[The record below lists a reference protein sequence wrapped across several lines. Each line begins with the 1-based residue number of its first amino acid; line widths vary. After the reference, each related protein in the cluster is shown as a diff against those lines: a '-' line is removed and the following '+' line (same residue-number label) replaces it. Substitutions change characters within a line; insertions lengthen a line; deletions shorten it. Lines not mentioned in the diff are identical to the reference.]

1 MAAQWPSTLA
11 TIAHK
16 RRLTDT
22 FRMATFGLP
31 KRFFGAASGCHK
43 VGLCPALRG
52 WYDEGMVTLTER
64 AAEHVLTLMREDPE
78 ALALR
83 VAVQGGGCS
92 GLQYA
97 LGFDGE
103 PQPGDEVA
111 DLHGVKVVVDRFSLP
126 YLSGAEVDFVDGLM
140 GQGFTVNNPNAV
152 ASCGC
157 GSSFKAEGDEA
168 EAAVAAGGCNTCSA

>member
-1 MAAQWPSTLA
+1 MP
-11 TIAHK
+11 
-16 RRLTDT
+16 
-22 FRMATFGLP
+22 TFGLP
-31 KRFFGAASGCHK
+31 MRVFGAVLGCHK
-43 VGLCPALRG
+43 VEVYRAPRG
-52 WYDEGMVTLTER
+52 WYHEWMVTLTER
-64 AAEHVLTLMREDPE
+64 AAEHVLALMREDPE

-126 YLSGAEVDFVDGLM
+126 YLNGAEVDFVDGLM

-157 GSSFKAEGDEA
+157 GSSFKAEGDE
-168 EAAVAAGGCNTCSA
+168 VAAPAGSCSTCSA

>member
-1 MAAQWPSTLA
+1 MAQHAGDDSTQARLA
-11 TIAHK
+11 
-16 RRLTDT
+16 RRGANGV
-22 FRMATFGLP
+22 FRLAEAISRRCARLSQSRALRG
-31 KRFFGAASGCHK
+31 
-43 VGLCPALRG
+43 LRG
-52 WYDEGMVTLTER
+52 WYHEGMVTLTER
-64 AAEHVLTLMREDPE
+64 AAEHVLALMREDPE

-111 DLHGVKVVVDRFSLP
+111 DQHGVKVVVDRFSLP

-140 GQGFTVNNPNAV
+140 GAGFTVNNPNAV

-157 GSSFKAEGDEA
+157 GSSFKAEGDDV
-168 EAAVAAGGCNTCSA
+168 AAPAGGCSTCSA